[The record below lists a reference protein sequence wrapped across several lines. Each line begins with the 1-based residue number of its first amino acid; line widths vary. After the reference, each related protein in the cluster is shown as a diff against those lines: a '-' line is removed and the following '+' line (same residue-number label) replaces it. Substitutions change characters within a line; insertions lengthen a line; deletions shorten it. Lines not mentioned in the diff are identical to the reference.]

1 MKEFI
6 NALFDEKNKIDFQ
19 YMDYDMSF
27 YSGEFRS
34 YYLLFYSN
42 FAHIFCLCTLKIQY
56 LAVIQLS
63 KFRCYAV

>member
-34 YYLLFYSN
+34 YYLLLIKN
-42 FAHIFCLCTLKIQY
+42 
-56 LAVIQLS
+56 QLLYFIS
-63 KFRCYAV
+63 